1 MVDLNFL
8 LEKCREYGKV
18 KAAIVDA
25 RSAVAISGA
34 LDAFNQGI
42 IEPYLIGSQSE
53 IQQIALNNNLD
64 ISKLNIVDTD
74 DDVAAAAKAAQMASA
89 GEVHCLI
96 KGSLHTDVMMH
107 AVLQPEYKLHS
118 RRLISS
124 CSLVHLPSYERLVF
138 VADMVMNI
146 EPTLEQKVEILENA
160 VEMARALGWKLP
172 KVAVIAA
179 VEVVNPKMQATV
191 DAAIISKMADR
202 GQIENCIVD
211 GPLDFDIAISPESAK
226 IKHVKSSIMGDA
238 DILLMPDL
246 LSANALYKAL
256 VFMGKATAADVILGA
271 NVPIVITSRSDDE
284 ATRLYSVAAAA
295 LVAHSK
301 LNKGK

>member
-1 MVDLNFL
+1 
-8 LEKCREYGKV
+8 
-18 KAAIVDA
+18 
-25 RSAVAISGA
+25 
-34 LDAFNQGI
+34 
-42 IEPYLIGSQSE
+42 
-53 IQQIALNNNLD
+53 
-64 ISKLNIVDTD
+64 
-74 DDVAAAAKAAQMASA
+74 
-89 GEVHCLI
+89 
-96 KGSLHTDVMMH
+96 
-107 AVLQPEYKLHS
+107 
-118 RRLISS
+118 
-124 CSLVHLPSYERLVF
+124 
-138 VADMVMNI
+138 MVMNI

-211 GPLDFDIAISPESAK
+211 GPLDFDIAISPKSAK

-238 DILLMPDL
+238 DVLLMPDL